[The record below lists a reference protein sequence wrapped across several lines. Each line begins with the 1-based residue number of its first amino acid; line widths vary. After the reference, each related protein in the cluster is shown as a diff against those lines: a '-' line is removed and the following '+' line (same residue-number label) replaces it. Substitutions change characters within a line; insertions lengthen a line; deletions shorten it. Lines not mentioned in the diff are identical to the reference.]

1 MKEAA
6 VAGFALMM
14 IVFVAGVFGNFAFAK
29 TIPDNKTIQK
39 AKPNNAKALADENR
53 IKAMEKSLKENITKK
68 TDSKKQLALE
78 AKASQDK
85 KKTLPLS
92 SQKNSLK
99 LVAYRLP

>member
-1 MKEAA
+1 MKETAF
-6 VAGFALMM
+6 AGFALML
-14 IVFVAGVFGNFAFAK
+14 IVFVAGVFGNSAFAK
-29 TIPDNKTIQK
+29 TTPDNKIPTK
-39 AKPNNAKALADENR
+39 EKPNNAKALADETR
-53 IKAMEKSLKENITKK
+53 IKAMEKSLKESTAKK

-85 KKTLPLS
+85 KKSLALP